1 MSTDKYGIDWKL
13 VAAEKQHALDGIIE
27 LNDLC
32 IKKRGAQARTIK
44 ELQAKLDEQI
54 EINNALDFS
63 WEQAK
68 ERWHDAEA
76 KLERMTILVE
86 KYRSDKLA
94 AALEDKK

>member
-1 MSTDKYGIDWKL
+1 MSDICEYCYQDKG
-13 VAAEKQHALDGIIE
+13 AEDRIA
-27 LNDLC
+27 
-32 IKKRGAQARTIK
+32 

-86 KYRSDKLA
+86 KYRADRLA
-94 AALEDKK
+94 EALEDKK